1 VLNHIE
7 NGQDVGVPIS
17 LRRRVLAVL
26 GLTQTVSW
34 GILYYAFPVLAP
46 SISRDTGWSTPSI
59 TGAFSLAL
67 VTSAGVGLLVGR
79 RLDRRGP
86 RTVMT
91 AGSLLGVAAVAG
103 IALAPTYPLFL
114 VAWLLAGA
122 AMAATLYPP
131 AFAALTRWW
140 HPHHI
145 RALTALTLVAGFA
158 STVFAP
164 LTALLDG
171 DYGWRRTYLILAVV
185 LAVLT
190 VPTHAYGLRG
200 AWPSTQEAPPHPR
213 NHQADDDET
222 SDETSTAA
230 GSRRFLLLTAAL
242 TLGAFASSAAL
253 INLVPLLLERG
264 TSATTA
270 AAILGI
276 GGAGQVAGRLLYPR
290 LAATTTPATRTAL
303 VLAAM
308 GATIA
313 AFAVVPSANTPAL
326 VAVAVLA
333 GAARGLNTLIQ
344 ATAVT
349 DRWGSAHYGRLT
361 SRLSGSALVA
371 TACAPW
377 AGSALAAAAG
387 GYGPTFLLLAA
398 LGVAAAAAALR
409 L

>member
-1 VLNHIE
+1 MLNHIE
-7 NGQDVGVPIS
+7 TGQDAGVAVS

-26 GLTQTVSW
+26 SLTQTVSW
-34 GILYYAFPVLAP
+34 GVLYYAIPVLAP
-46 SISRDTGWSTPSI
+46 SISHDTSWSTPSI
-59 TGAFSLAL
+59 TAAFSLAL

-79 RLDRRGP
+79 GLDRRGP

-91 AGSLLGVAAVAG
+91 AGSLLGVAAVVA

-140 HPHHI
+140 HPHHV

-164 LTALLDG
+164 ITAQLDA

-185 LAVLT
+185 LVVLT
-190 VPTHAYGLRG
+190 VPTHALGLRG
-200 AWPSTQEAPPHPR
+200 PWPSTPDARPHV
-213 NHQADDDET
+213 ADAQLDRD
-222 SDETSTAA
+222 STGAVA
-230 GSRRFLLLTAAL
+230 GRRRFALLTVAL
-242 TLGAFASSAAL
+242 TLGAFAGTAAL

-264 TSATTA
+264 TSSTMA

-276 GGAGQVAGRLLYPR
+276 GGAGQAAGRLIYPR
-290 LAATTTPATRTAL
+290 LSANTRPAMRTAL
-303 VLAAM
+303 VLTAI

-313 AFAVVPSANTPAL
+313 AFAVVPTTKTPAL
-326 VAVAVLA
+326 VTVAVLA

-349 DRWGSAHYGRLT
+349 DRWGSSHYGRLT
-361 SRLSGSALVA
+361 SRLSACALLA
-371 TACAPW
+371 AASAPW
-377 AGSALAAAAG
+377 AGSALAAGAG
-387 GYGPTFLLLAA
+387 GYAPVFLLLAA
-398 LGVAAAAAALR
+398 LAAIAAAAALR
-409 L
+409 T